1 MTRRKKLTA
10 WRCIEGHMTLQKDPA
25 CTTCG
30 ASLRELRI
38 TPQAVLELVTTVR
51 VNPTGQPYQLGIA
64 ITCAGRART
73 ICRVEGAVRALGH
86 DRVLLERRGDM
97 IVAHGR
103 K

>member
-1 MTRRKKLTA
+1 MRRSLKA
-10 WRCIEGHMTLQKDPA
+10 WNCTNGHLTLQHDPVCA
-25 CTTCG
+25 TCG
-30 ASLRELRI
+30 ASVRELNI
-38 TPQAVLELVTTVR
+38 APEATLELVTTVH
-51 VNPTGQPYQLGIA
+51 VNPTGQPYRLGIA
-64 ITCAGRART
+64 VTRAGRART